1 MTISVEKTGKTVQDA
16 VDAALSELNAGG
28 DEVEVEV
35 LEEGNKGFLGIGGK
49 LAKVRVTLK
58 KSQNNETKVDEFLI
72 SVFKAMDIDVSV
84 ESEYTEEGININV
97 TGKDCGTIIG
107 RRGETLDSL
116 QYLASL
122 VANKNSDNY
131 VRVTIDVE
139 NYRKKREETLVRL
152 ANKLASRVVKYRRK
166 ITLEPMN
173 PYERRIIH
181 SALQNNRMVETYS
194 VGEEPHRKVV
204 IALRNSRDKRYENRE
219 YKNGMK
225 NY

>member
-1 MTISVEKTGKTVQDA
+1 MTICVEKTGKTVQDA
-16 VDAALSELNAGG
+16 VDAALSELNAGSE
-28 DEVEVEV
+28 DVEIEII
-35 LEEGNKGFLGIGGK
+35 EEGNKGFLGIGGK

-58 KSQNNETKVDEFLI
+58 KLQKRESKVDEFLA
-72 SVFKAMDIDVSV
+72 SVFRAMDIDVSV
-84 ESEYTEEGININV
+84 ESEHTDEGINVNV
-97 TGKDCGTIIG
+97 KGKDCGSIIG

-122 VANKNSDNY
+122 VANKNSENY

-204 IALRNSRDKRYENRE
+204 IALRNSRDKRFDNRE
-219 YKNGMK
+219 YNNGMR
-225 NY
+225 NH

>member
-1 MTISVEKTGKTVQDA
+1 MTICVEKTGKTVQDA
-16 VDAALSELNAGG
+16 VDAALSELNAGSE
-28 DEVEVEV
+28 DVEIEII
-35 LEEGNKGFLGIGGK
+35 EEGNKGFLGIGGK
-49 LAKVRVTLK
+49 LAKVRVTFK
-58 KSQNNETKVDEFLI
+58 KLQKRESKVDEFLA
-72 SVFKAMDIDVSV
+72 SVFRAMDIDVSV
-84 ESEYTEEGININV
+84 ESEHTDEGINVNV
-97 TGKDCGTIIG
+97 KGKDCGSIIG

-122 VANKNSDNY
+122 VANKNSENY

-152 ANKLASRVVKYRRK
+152 ANKLASRVVKYKRK

-204 IALRNSRDKRYENRE
+204 IALRNSRDKRFDNRE
-219 YKNGMK
+219 YNNGMR
-225 NY
+225 NH

>member
-1 MTISVEKTGKTVQDA
+1 MTICVEKTGKTVQDA
-16 VDAALSELNAGG
+16 VDAALSELNAGSE
-28 DEVEVEV
+28 DVEIEII
-35 LEEGNKGFLGIGGK
+35 EEGNKGFLGIGGK
-49 LAKVRVTLK
+49 LAKVRVTFK
-58 KSQNNETKVDEFLI
+58 KLQKRESKVDEFLA
-72 SVFKAMDIDVSV
+72 SVFRAMDIDVSV
-84 ESEYTEEGININV
+84 ESEHTDEGINVNV
-97 TGKDCGTIIG
+97 KGKDCGSIIG

-122 VANKNSDNY
+122 VANKNSENY

-152 ANKLASRVVKYRRK
+152 ANKLASRVLKYRRK

-204 IALRNSRDKRYENRE
+204 IALRNSRDKRFDNRE
-219 YKNGMK
+219 YNNGMR
-225 NY
+225 NH

>member
-1 MTISVEKTGKTVQDA
+1 MTICVEKTGKTVQDA
-16 VDAALSELNAGG
+16 VDAALSELNAGSE
-28 DEVEVEV
+28 DVEIEII
-35 LEEGNKGFLGIGGK
+35 EEGNKGFLGIGGK

-58 KSQNNETKVDEFLI
+58 KLQKRESKVDEFLA
-72 SVFKAMDIDVSV
+72 SVFRAMDIDVSV
-84 ESEYTEEGININV
+84 ESEHTDEGINVNV
-97 TGKDCGTIIG
+97 KGKDCGSIIG

-122 VANKNSDNY
+122 VANKNSENY

-152 ANKLASRVVKYRRK
+152 ANKLASRVVKYKRK

-204 IALRNSRDKRYENRE
+204 IALRNSRDKRFDNRE
-219 YKNGMK
+219 YNNGMR
-225 NY
+225 NH

>member
-1 MTISVEKTGKTVQDA
+1 MTICVEKTGKTVQDA
-16 VDAALSELNAGG
+16 VDAALSELNAGSE
-28 DEVEVEV
+28 DVEIEI

-58 KSQNNETKVDEFLI
+58 KLQSSESKVDEFLA
-72 SVFKAMDIDVSV
+72 SVFRAMDIDVSV
-84 ESEYTEEGININV
+84 ESEHTDEGINVNV
-97 TGKDCGTIIG
+97 KGKDCGSIIG

-122 VANKNSDNY
+122 VANKNSENY

-204 IALRNSRDKRYENRE
+204 IALRNSRDKRYDNRE
-219 YKNGMK
+219 YNNGMR
-225 NY
+225 NH